1 MGNKQISTSGGFA
14 LESSS
19 NHSATAPQPAL
30 QPKLVPPLPPEPRRK
45 GPVWAIPAVVVLAAG
60 GYFAATRL
68 HQAPSTA
75 AREAA
80 SIPTTTVTAGDIRE
94 TLRVNGTLAAEKSV
108 TLLAPRIQGSRNDF
122 NRGGPGG
129 GGGLDFNLVLLHLAK
144 PGTMVRAGEVVGEF
158 DTQNQ
163 LQRLDDYR
171 DTVVQLEGTIRKST
185 ADLDAAKEAR
195 EQAVRTAKATWDQ
208 ALLDLKTAPVRSD
221 IDVEKNRLTVEEDE
235 LTYKEQFKEIA
246 AFEESQRAAL
256 RSLQFNLGQAR
267 SELQRAENNIAKM
280 TIRAPIDGMVVLANL
295 VLNNETRQVREG
307 DQIFAG
313 QPFLS
318 IVDPRSMILKATV
331 NQVDAE
337 RLRLGMKGSVSLDAY
352 PEFHGAATLEG
363 IGAMAVT
370 STFRAS
376 YVGEIPI
383 RLRIAGT
390 DSRLIPD
397 LTGSAEVTLASE
409 ANATTVPRAAVF
421 EDDGAAFVY
430 VKSPEGWNRQKVELG
445 LASFTE
451 VAVRS
456 GVQRGE
462 VVALARVQ

>member
-129 GGGLDFNLVLLHLAK
+129 GGGLDFHLVLLHLAK

-280 TIRAPIDGMVVLANL
+280 TIRSPIDGMVVLANV

-318 IVDPRSMILKATV
+318 IVDPRSMVLNAQV
-331 NQVDAE
+331 NQVDAQ
-337 RLRLGMKGSVSLDAY
+337 RMRLGMKAHITLDAW
-352 PEFHGAATLEG
+352 PELRLNATLQG
-363 IGAMAVT
+363 IGAMAVI
-370 STFRAS
+370 STFRAN
-376 YVGEIPI
+376 YVGQIPV
-383 RLRIAGT
+383 RLKLDGT
-390 DSRLIPD
+390 DKRLIPD
-397 LTGSAEVTLASE
+397 LTGSAEVMLATES
-409 ANATTVPRAAVF
+409 NTTVAPLGAIFAGNDGPYVF
-421 EDDGAAFVY
+421 VRTA
-430 VKSPEGWNRQKVELG
+430 EGWKRQKVDLG
-445 LASFTE
+445 LSSFTD
-451 VAVRS
+451 VAVHS
-456 GVQRGE
+456 GLHTGDVI
-462 VVALARVQ
+462 ALSKAL